1 MLVSR
6 PYNGCDEGVSLQL
19 PGKFIDAGVEMM
31 PMDMLDL
38 KEARLSD
45 EKLHSEIYWSYG
57 QKILRAAEIIK
68 RDNRLFAVYLSN
80 FSCGPD
86 SFLMPFFKD
95 IMGNKPC
102 LQLEIDEHSADAG
115 VVTRIEAFL
124 ESLKN
129 YKQKTVSAETAET
142 ERTNANTRDTLRKRT
157 LYIPYMGD
165 ASFGMAA
172 CLRAYGQ
179 PAEVMPIADEAALMR
194 GRAYTTGK
202 ECLPCAITMRRN
214 A

>member
-1 MLVSR
+1 
-6 PYNGCDEGVSLQL
+6 
-19 PGKFIDAGVEMM
+19 
-31 PMDMLDL
+31 MLDL
-38 KEARLSD
+38 KKARLSD

-86 SFLMPFFKD
+86 SFLMPLFKD

-129 YKQKTVSAETAET
+129 YKPEIYREECGYRQEKTAKPISVNSA
-142 ERTNANTRDTLRKRT
+142 
-157 LYIPYMGD
+157 
-165 ASFGMAA
+165 
-172 CLRAYGQ
+172 
-179 PAEVMPIADEAALMR
+179 
-194 GRAYTTGK
+194 GRS
-202 ECLPCAITMRRN
+202 
-214 A
+214 

>member
-1 MLVSR
+1 MGSVKEGEKLFVLVSR

-19 PGKFIDAGVEMM
+19 PKKFADAGVEIV
-31 PMDMLDL
+31 PMEMLDFKQAVL
-38 KEARLSD
+38 GD
-45 EKLHSEIYWSYG
+45 EKFHKDIYWSYG
-57 QKILRAAEIIK
+57 QKILRAGEIIK

-95 IMGNKPC
+95 IMGEKPC

-129 YKQKTVSAETAET
+129 YKSNPKTQAPRPRNE
-142 ERTNANTRDTLRKRT
+142 K
-157 LYIPYMGD
+157 
-165 ASFGMAA
+165 
-172 CLRAYGQ
+172 
-179 PAEVMPIADEAALMR
+179 AL
-194 GRAYTTGK
+194 GS
-202 ECLPCAITMRRN
+202 E
-214 A
+214 